1 MKYLFKKKV
10 AALFMAVL
18 IVISGCASNSTSS
31 NNKDVSEDDTL
42 KVEVTTAPVGLH
54 PLKTNDAPSTTV
66 SAQIFETL
74 YFRTYEGTEYEPLLA
89 ESLPEFSEDGLT
101 ATIKLKKGVTF
112 QNGDPFTASCVGY
125 MIDSLKDENYG
136 SLRPSIVESIDSY
149 EIQDDYTIVLDLAY
163 EDGVL
168 VAKLAHTNASIINP
182 ELDKSQDLLIDPTG
196 AGTGPYV
203 YVSSTTGSTYSLKAN
218 ENYWGGKPEIE
229 NVVFDVVA
237 DGATAVSRL
246 QTGEADL
253 YMSLN
258 ADNFATASAIPGY
271 TAVNTPTSSIYY
283 LAFRSHAESAIN
295 PLMEN
300 IDFRKAL
307 IKGIDVKTY
316 VETMLNDTA
325 SYSASIVGPTLA
337 GYSEAM
343 EKAGITYDK
352 DEAKSIIDANGWSG
366 ETVTLLTSTR
376 DWQQNLAVYI
386 QASLKEIGINVEIV
400 SEEWAS
406 FLADAKLADSCDFT
420 ILTWS
425 NVTGDGQQMLEP
437 NFSTKNGLR
446 VLYNNA
452 EFDGYVDASAKTTVL
467 EERQA
472 AMLNAVNKIQG
483 DAIVTPLYS
492 ANALYVYNSDKFSNV
507 NLDKGQLFYAK
518 DITVVGK

>member
-1 MKYLFKKKV
+1 M
-10 AALFMAVL
+10 
-18 IVISGCASNSTSS
+18 
-31 NNKDVSEDDTL
+31 
-42 KVEVTTAPVGLH
+42 
-54 PLKTNDAPSTTV
+54 
-66 SAQIFETL
+66 
-74 YFRTYEGTEYEPLLA
+74 
-89 ESLPEFSEDGLT
+89 
-101 ATIKLKKGVTF
+101 
-112 QNGDPFTASCVGY
+112 
-125 MIDSLKDENYG
+125 
-136 SLRPSIVESIDSY
+136 
-149 EIQDDYTIVLDLAY
+149 
-163 EDGVL
+163 
-168 VAKLAHTNASIINP
+168 
-182 ELDKSQDLLIDPTG
+182 DKSQDLLIDPTG

>member
-1 MKYLFKKKV
+1 M
-10 AALFMAVL
+10 
-18 IVISGCASNSTSS
+18 
-31 NNKDVSEDDTL
+31 
-42 KVEVTTAPVGLH
+42 
-54 PLKTNDAPSTTV
+54 
-66 SAQIFETL
+66 
-74 YFRTYEGTEYEPLLA
+74 
-89 ESLPEFSEDGLT
+89 
-101 ATIKLKKGVTF
+101 TF

-149 EIQDDYTIVLDLAY
+149 EIQDDYTIVLHLAY

-182 ELDKSQDLLIDPTG
+182 ELDQSQDLLIDPTG

-271 TAVNTPTSSIYY
+271 NAVNTPTSSIYY

-437 NFSTKNGLR
+437 NFRQKM
-446 VLYNNA
+446 
-452 EFDGYVDASAKTTVL
+452 GYVFFITMQSLMVMSMQVL
-467 EERQA
+467 KRRF
-472 AMLNAVNKIQG
+472 LKK
-483 DAIVTPLYS
+483 
-492 ANALYVYNSDKFSNV
+492 DK
-507 NLDKGQLFYAK
+507 LQC
-518 DITVVGK
+518 